1 MDEKQHFNLMI
12 RMESEVEAR
21 ILRSVVEMV
30 RGMREQ
36 CCEGRNYIYNKT
48 QLTEGLQCYLH

>member
-21 ILRSVVEMV
+21 ILRNVVEMV
-30 RGMREQ
+30 REMREQ
-36 CCEGRNYIYNKT
+36 CCEGRNYIIKPN
-48 QLTEGLQCYLH
+48 

>member
-36 CCEGRNYIYNKT
+36 CCEGRNYIIKPN
-48 QLTEGLQCYLH
+48 